1 MSEEEQR
8 ERQKRIIRDKTKEC
22 SRKENEQCLGINTC
36 IRLKYETKD

>member
-22 SRKENEQCLGINTC
+22 SREENKQCL
-36 IRLKYETKD
+36 